1 MDVRRIPQVESFIAA
16 AMHAFGRIDILV
28 NNAGLARG
36 TDRVDSAD
44 EDDWNEMIDTN
55 VKGLLAL
62 SRRVAP
68 IMNAQEGG
76 HIINMSSTAGH
87 WTYEG
92 GSVYCGTKFAVRA
105 ITETMRL
112 ELADH
117 RIRVTAISPGL
128 VETEF
133 SVVRF
138 HGDQQ
143 RADNVYANMTPLTPG
158 GYRRVHP
165 VRREP
170 AAAREHRRDDHQ
182 AAGSGGHPQ
191 GGAPPARAVSD
202 ARAVLAADEQERE
215 ASAVGLERI
224 VFFSDA
230 VFAIGITLLVL
241 DIHIPERGSVAPAD
255 LPAQVLDLWPRV
267 AAYILSFLVVGL
279 FWMAHHRIFHYIRR
293 FDTRLIWLN
302 LLFLMTIA
310 FLPVPTALL
319 AAYGDQPISAM
330 VYAGVVTLAAVMEL
344 AFWSYASNGHRLI
357 DPALDPVTIR
367 VTSYRALLTIVVFG
381 ASIIVAYFS
390 PFLAELAWTLTLFVR
405 RAVNRLVRRG

>member
-1 MDVRRIPQVESFIAA
+1 MPRAYLQNQVVMITGASSGIGRATARAFAAEGARLALGARRADRLGALTPELRAAGAPAVLTHAVDVREIPQVESFIAA
-16 AMHAFGRIDILV
+16 AMQEFGRIDILV

-143 RADNVYANMTPLTPG
+143 RADNVYANMTPLSPEDIAECILFAANRPPHVNIDEMIIKPLDQAG
-158 GYRRVHP
+158 IHKV
-165 VRREP
+165 VRR
-170 AAAREHRRDDHQ
+170 
-182 AAGSGGHPQ
+182 
-191 GGAPPARAVSD
+191 PPA
-202 ARAVLAADEQERE
+202 
-215 ASAVGLERI
+215 
-224 VFFSDA
+224 
-230 VFAIGITLLVL
+230 
-241 DIHIPERGSVAPAD
+241 P
-255 LPAQVLDLWPRV
+255 
-267 AAYILSFLVVGL
+267 
-279 FWMAHHRIFHYIRR
+279 
-293 FDTRLIWLN
+293 
-302 LLFLMTIA
+302 
-310 FLPVPTALL
+310 
-319 AAYGDQPISAM
+319 
-330 VYAGVVTLAAVMEL
+330 
-344 AFWSYASNGHRLI
+344 
-357 DPALDPVTIR
+357 
-367 VTSYRALLTIVVFG
+367 
-381 ASIIVAYFS
+381 
-390 PFLAELAWTLTLFVR
+390 
-405 RAVNRLVRRG
+405 

>member
-1 MDVRRIPQVESFIAA
+1 MPRVYLQDQVVMITGASSGIGRATALAFAAEGARLALGARRADRLEALAPELRAAGARAVVTHAVDVREIPQIESFIAA
-16 AMHAFGRIDILV
+16 AMQALGRIDILV

-87 WTYEG
+87 WVYEG

-138 HGDQQ
+138 HGDQE
-143 RADNVYANMTPLTPG
+143 RADNVYTNMTPLSPEDIAECIVFAANRPPHVNIDEMVIKPLDQAG
-158 GYRRVHP
+158 IHKV
-165 VRREP
+165 VRR
-170 AAAREHRRDDHQ
+170 
-182 AAGSGGHPQ
+182 
-191 GGAPPARAVSD
+191 PPA
-202 ARAVLAADEQERE
+202 
-215 ASAVGLERI
+215 
-224 VFFSDA
+224 
-230 VFAIGITLLVL
+230 
-241 DIHIPERGSVAPAD
+241 P
-255 LPAQVLDLWPRV
+255 
-267 AAYILSFLVVGL
+267 
-279 FWMAHHRIFHYIRR
+279 
-293 FDTRLIWLN
+293 
-302 LLFLMTIA
+302 
-310 FLPVPTALL
+310 
-319 AAYGDQPISAM
+319 
-330 VYAGVVTLAAVMEL
+330 
-344 AFWSYASNGHRLI
+344 
-357 DPALDPVTIR
+357 
-367 VTSYRALLTIVVFG
+367 
-381 ASIIVAYFS
+381 
-390 PFLAELAWTLTLFVR
+390 
-405 RAVNRLVRRG
+405 